1 VVGAADEP
9 IAIAGSWPVAA
20 VVRMPIAGQG
30 PLRAILLGPRADGR
44 PHDPLTLAQLE
55 DMADLVASA
64 VALARPADA

>member
-1 VVGAADEP
+1 
-9 IAIAGSWPVAA
+9 
-20 VVRMPIAGQG
+20 MPIAGQG

-64 VALARPADA
+64 LALARRRTPETRG